1 MYIKL
6 FSLKGMYFPDDSFFQ
21 NFGKTMLAMLCIKKF
36 NNKK

>member
-6 FSLKGMYFPDDSFFQ
+6 FSLKGMYFPDDSNDFK
-21 NFGKTMLAMLCIKKF
+21 FGEIMLAMLCIKKF